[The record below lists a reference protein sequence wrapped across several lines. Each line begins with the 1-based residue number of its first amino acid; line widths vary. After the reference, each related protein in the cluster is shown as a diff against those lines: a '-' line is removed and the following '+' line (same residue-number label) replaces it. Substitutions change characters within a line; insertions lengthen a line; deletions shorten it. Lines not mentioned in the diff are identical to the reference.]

1 MRVPVYIN
9 RLKATIDFETRSACS
24 LRKSGA
30 WRYAIDPSTEVL
42 CLGYRLPSWKPG
54 RTALWH
60 PACPQISLQ
69 ESTDLNSLVE
79 LFDWITAGKLVE
91 AHNAFFE
98 RALWRNI
105 LEPRYGAPPIA
116 DTQWR
121 DSAAKAAAHALP
133 RQLSEAGRALHLLV
147 VKKIG
152 RAHV

>member
-42 CLGYRLPSWKPG
+42 CLGYRLPSWKPS
-54 RTALWH
+54 RTAFWH
-60 PACPQISLQ
+60 PAFPQIPLQ
-69 ESTDLNSLVE
+69 ESADVDSLVE
-79 LFDWITAGKLVE
+79 LFDWIMTGNLVE
-91 AHNAFFE
+91 AHTAFFE
-98 RALWRNI
+98 RAIWRDI
-105 LEPRYGAPPIA
+105 LELRYGAPPIA
-116 DTQWR
+116 DTQWC

-133 RQLSEAGRALHLLV
+133 RQ
-147 VKKIG
+147 IG